1 MIQIKGITKNYGKG
15 KGIFNLCL
23 EGLDGDVISLI
34 GPNGS
39 GKSTSQKG
47 IAGLIKLEKGC
58 VLLDGRDT
66 LDTETKKEIGYLPE
80 RSVFDGNMTGYE
92 ILEMVNVLKY
102 HNFDGCEEEQMQQM
116 LQDFDLW
123 ENRHVKIKSYSVGMR
138 KKTGIIV
145 ALMRFPK
152 LIILDEPTN
161 AVDTKGIITLKRYL
175 DQARQKG
182 STIIVSSHVLDFV
195 SSISTK
201 NVFLKNGKVEKMV
214 EKSRDINLEEIYKE
228 LYL

>member
-1 MIQIKGITKNYGKG
+1 MIEIRGITKSYGKG
-15 KGIFNLCL
+15 KGINDLWL
-23 EGLDGDVISLI
+23 NGQDGEVISLI

-58 VLLDGRDT
+58 VLLDGKDT
-66 LDTETKKEIGYLPE
+66 LHNNTKREIGYLPE
-80 RSVFDGNMTGYE
+80 KSVFDGNMTGYE
-92 ILEMVNVLKY
+92 LIEMINVLKY
-102 HNFDGCEEEQMQQM
+102 QKFDGTEEEQMHQM

-123 ENRHVKIKSYSVGMR
+123 ESRHIRIRNYSVGMC
-138 KKTGIIV
+138 KKLGIII
-145 ALMRFPK
+145 ALMKFPK

-161 AVDTKGIITLKRYL
+161 AVDTKGIITLKRYMK
-175 DQARQKG
+175 QATEKG
-182 STIIVSSHVLDFV
+182 CIIIISSHVLDFV

-201 NVFLKNGKVEKMV
+201 NIFLKNGKVERIV
-214 EKSRDINLEEIYKE
+214 EENREINLEDIYKE